1 MLTIASIILMVNGLI
16 AGIYGMNFAHMPELS
31 WQWGYPGVWLLMA
44 VVSIGLAMFFR
55 RIRWW

>member
-1 MLTIASIILMVNGLI
+1 MVNGLI